1 MHTSPWSRV
10 APLVPLA
17 WLAALH
23 CSNDSP
29 AISPEPP
36 AAQLGGAAGSPGGGA
51 GQGTSLAGSAGAL
64 PAGNS
69 GHPSAGEGLAGS
81 GDSGRAGSDQG
92 GSGGT
97 AQGGSGQGGVT
108 QAGSGGAGQAG
119 AALAGQ
125 AGEGGA
131 GGASAGSAGT
141 AGQQAAGAGSAG
153 EAGAGGAKDCPSGL
167 PGPPLVRLASPDGI
181 PYCIDRFE
189 VSQQQYLAF
198 LEAKKGDTSGQP
210 EQCSWNKDFSPNLQ
224 EGSTTKCPAGAYDP
238 GKKGALPMI
247 CADWCDA
254 KAYCAWAGKRLC
266 GQVGGGS
273 VAPKS
278 YADAKVS
285 QWYNA
290 CSQGGKTVYPY
301 GDVYQNGVCVGESK
315 ASDPAEAESKTGC
328 HGQQAP
334 FSEIEHL
341 SGNVYEW
348 EDSCQKNP
356 PGGGLDCQ
364 VRGGDWSTNN
374 PPEKTRC
381 DYNAV
386 TGIAAQAS
394 SLGFRCC
401 LDL

>member
-1 MHTSPWSRV
+1 MLASSWSRI
-10 APLVPLA
+10 APLIPLA
-17 WLAALH
+17 LLAALQ

-29 AISPEPP
+29 PEAP
-36 AAQLGGAAGSPGGGA
+36 AAQLGGAAGSLNGGA
-51 GQGTSLAGSAGAL
+51 GQGNSLAGSAGAL

-81 GDSGRAGSDQG
+81 GESGRAGSDQG

-97 AQGGSGQGGVT
+97 AQGGSGQGGLA
-108 QAGSGGAGQAG
+108 QAGSGDAGQAG

-131 GGASAGSAGT
+131 AGQAGAGGASAGSAGT
-141 AGQQAAGAGSAG
+141 AGQQAAG

-167 PGPPLVRLASPDGI
+167 PGPPLVRLASPDGVS
-181 PYCIDRFE
+181 YCIDRFE

-198 LEAKKGDTSGQP
+198 LDAKKGDTSGQP

-224 EGSTTKCPAGAYDP
+224 EGSSTQCPAGAYDP
-238 GKKGALPMI
+238 WKKGALPMI

-254 KAYCAWAGKRLC
+254 RAYCAWAGKRLC
-266 GQVGGGS
+266 GKIGGGS
-273 VAPKS
+273 VAPES
-278 YADAKVS
+278 YADAGKS

-290 CSQGGKTVYPY
+290 CSQGGKTIYPY
-301 GDVYQNGVCVGESK
+301 GNVYQNGVCVDESK

-341 SGNVYEW
+341 SGNVQEW
-348 EDSCQKNP
+348 EDSCQKSG
-356 PGGGLDCQ
+356 PGGGLSCQ
-364 VRGGDWSTNN
+364 IRGGTFDPTNA
-374 PPEKTRC
+374 EKTTRC
-381 DYNAV
+381 DDNRI
-386 TGIAAQAS
+386 TGIAAQYITI
-394 SLGFRCC
+394 GIRCC